1 MLIMCPVLFWM
12 IRQNEKKPAVQTDR
26 RMPRGAVGCF
36 LCCVTGMCYVC
47 GAGSCI
53 LVSICQFLF
62 AASRC
67 TSEHNT
73 AQYTL
78 CGSVSV
84 IQITS
89 QKLRLTVTG
98 QFIAVVYLSSFFRF
112 SQVFLSQRLVWLWN
126 VKVPV
131 QIPEN
136 ASGETKSCFGG

>member
-12 IRQNEKKPAVQTDR
+12 IRQNEKKTAVQTDR

-47 GAGSCI
+47 GAASCI
-53 LVSICQFLF
+53 FGIDMSVSV
-62 AASRC
+62 C
-67 TSEHNT
+67 TSEQNT

-112 SQVFLSQRLVWLWN
+112 SQVFLSQRLVGLWN